1 MASLLDSI
9 QEIRGFVASNP
20 ELMSRLADLEVGVN
34 EVYRQVETW
43 NSRTMDQLDRVT
55 ATNQEMFGDMH
66 QLQVENALLKTTLSK
81 YEKPPFEKNYINR
94 VMGWGEGE
102 GSMEQQDDLLSSVGD
117 ESSPTSLVFMECA
130 LERLDSVEGMIQG
143 MVQ

>member
-34 EVYRQVETW
+34 EVYRQV
-43 NSRTMDQLDRVT
+43 DQLDRVT